1 MLIAERLVEVVVQPV
16 YDVCELVGRRCS
28 CAGTGITAKRVRCA
42 VTVVDAAPERSLG
55 GVSARKPDSYEHLLP
70 LLEEFAALGTD
81 DPRRPVLRE
90 RLVAGFLPVA
100 HHIAARYRNRGE
112 PLDDL
117 EQVGAVGLLKAVD
130 RYDPAHE
137 RHFLSYAIP
146 TITGEIQRH
155 FRDQTWVIR
164 VPRALKDLQGPVRQA
179 VNELSA
185 QLQRAP
191 RPSEIAARLGI
202 GVEQVIEAL
211 QAHDAYSPTSF
222 ETPVNDGQVLSDTV
236 GGWDAELEQAEY
248 RHTLRPLLAGLPERE
263 RTILVL
269 RFFENMTQT
278 QIAARVG
285 ISQMHVSRLLA
296 QTLVQLRRQLDAG

>member
-1 MLIAERLVEVVVQPV
+1 M
-16 YDVCELVGRRCS
+16 
-28 CAGTGITAKRVRCA
+28 TKRVRHL
-42 VTVVDAAPERSLG
+42 VTVIDTVPGRPPGSSG
-55 GVSARKPDSYEHLLP
+55 ARHTDNYDHFLP
-70 LLEEFAALGTD
+70 LLEEFAALDAD
-81 DPRRPVLRE
+81 DPRRRTLRE

-100 HHIAARYRNRGE
+100 QHIATRYRNRGE

-117 EQVGAVGLLKAVD
+117 EQVAAVGLLKAVD
-130 RYDPAHE
+130 RYDPAHD

-146 TITGEIQRH
+146 TITGEVQRH
-155 FRDQTWVIR
+155 FRDKTWAVR

-179 VNELSA
+179 VTELSRM
-185 QLQRAP
+185 LQRAP
-191 RPSEIAARLGI
+191 RPSEIAAHLGI

-211 QAHDAYSPTSF
+211 QAHDAHSPTSF
-222 ETPVNDGQVLSDTV
+222 ETPVSDGNVLADTL

-269 RFFENMTQT
+269 RFVENMTQT
-278 QIAARVG
+278 QIAAQVG

-296 QTLVQLRRQLDAG
+296 QTLAQLRGKLDAG

>member
-1 MLIAERLVEVVVQPV
+1 MAR
-16 YDVCELVGRRCS
+16 
-28 CAGTGITAKRVRCA
+28 RVRPP
-42 VTVVDAAPERSLG
+42 VTVIDTPPERSH
-55 GVSARKPDSYEHLLP
+55 GVAGARHADDYDHLLP
-70 LLEEFAALGTD
+70 LLEEFAALD
-81 DPRRPVLRE
+81 PDEPRRRMMRE

-100 HHIAARYRNRGE
+100 RHIAARYRGRGE

-117 EQVGAVGLLKAVD
+117 EQVAAVGLLKAID
-130 RYDPAHE
+130 RYDARHE

-146 TITGEIQRH
+146 TITGEVQRH
-155 FRDQTWVIR
+155 FRDRTWAMR
-164 VPRALKDLQGPVRQA
+164 VPRSLKDLQGPVRQA
-179 VNELSA
+179 VTELSGE
-185 QLQRAP
+185 LQRAP

-202 GVEQVIEAL
+202 GVDQVIEAL

-222 ETPVNDGQVLSDTV
+222 ETPVNDGSVLSDTL

-248 RHTLRPLLAGLPERE
+248 RHTLRPLLAGLSERD

-296 QTLVQLRRQLDAG
+296 QTLAQLRRQLDAG